1 MNTDENG
8 DSIKRHPLVVQSCL
22 TIIEQLKKD
31 YSEYKK
37 WEASKEEYGPLNI
50 SLAARWVPREKSS
63 FGWVNAIIAELMFSE
78 LFYVNMPKHIFE
90 NALLKAKIRLK
101 KIFTPKNPVETYL
114 ASSESLV
121 DLEYRM
127 KELRRKGIWV

>member
-1 MNTDENG
+1 M
-8 DSIKRHPLVVQSCL
+8 
-22 TIIEQLKKD
+22 LK
-31 YSEYKK
+31 
-37 WEASKEEYGPLNI
+37 L
-50 SLAARWVPREKSS
+50 
-63 FGWVNAIIAELMFSE
+63 
-78 LFYVNMPKHIFE
+78 
-90 NALLKAKIRLK
+90 LK

>member
-1 MNTDENG
+1 M
-8 DSIKRHPLVVQSCL
+8 
-22 TIIEQLKKD
+22 LK
-31 YSEYKK
+31 
-37 WEASKEEYGPLNI
+37 
-50 SLAARWVPREKSS
+50 
-63 FGWVNAIIAELMFSE
+63 F
-78 LFYVNMPKHIFE
+78 
-90 NALLKAKIRLK
+90 LK